1 MYSAFVTRIKNLR
14 KHSNADRLLCGE
26 CFGNTVIVGLDT
38 QPDELGVYFPVDG
51 KLGIE
56 FAQKNDLLRRK
67 DENGNPAGGYLDPEK
82 RNIKALKLRGEKSDG
97 LFMPLSSLAEF
108 TDISQLKEGDTI
120 TQLDGVMI
128 CEKYVPARKQSTS
141 AGAGNRTRKRKD
153 PISPLFMEHA
163 DTEQLPYNLGAFHAR
178 ELIGRYNDFA
188 SLNCMVGTA
197 MEKQKA
203 LCHPYPATMD
213 KIERFGYDP
222 KQLHHILRLEEFM
235 TRWLDGEP
243 YEDCLLSKKTDYL
256 KQIKFGCLSKDEA
269 VEMADREEHEPSVNR
284 AVDYILNQT
293 LLQLFK

>member
-1 MYSAFVTRIKNLR
+1 MVEHDKKIMCRLSEHLDAVKERHPEWVGIFLQGSQNYKLNYEGSDVDSKLIVLPSFEDFVLNR
-14 KHSNADRLLCGE
+14 KPQSYTHIMENDEHVDVKDIRLMFD
-26 CFGNTVIVGLDT
+26 CF
-38 QPDELGVYFPVDG
+38 
-51 KLGIE
+51 
-56 FAQKNDLLRRK
+56 
-67 DENGNPAGGYLDPEK
+67 
-82 RNIKALKLRGEKSDG
+82 
-97 LFMPLSSLAEF
+97 
-108 TDISQLKEGDTI
+108 
-120 TQLDGVMI
+120 
-128 CEKYVPARKQSTS
+128 RKQ
-141 AGAGNRTRKRKD
+141 N
-153 PISPLFMEHA
+153 INFVEILFTKYRILNPKYES
-163 DTEQLPYNLGAFHAR
+163 LFYPVLNAR

-269 VEMADREEHEPSVNR
+269 VEMADRYVSAMKSVKAKYMEEHEPSVNR

-293 LLQLFK
+293 LLQLFKYNFQFEIGGAA